1 MAIATHDHRDARENP
16 AARQRTSRTFARLQ
30 AAPGRAFDA
39 VFSDERGIVSRPKLL
54 FATSA
59 ADFTILIATG
69 CFAFLTGE
77 AVPVSA
83 WTVAAWTALIAL
95 AATFELHR
103 NWSYSIHALRHP
115 AEQMQK
121 IVRSTL
127 VIFCII
133 AGAAY
138 LLDMPPFA
146 PETGA
151 LWIVSAVALMIGLR
165 FAVARGIKHLT
176 AAGRLVRRT
185 VIVGGGKNAE
195 DLINELERDNVK
207 ELAIL
212 GVFDDRS
219 DSRSADSISGYPKLG
234 NFSQLP
240 AFCRS
245 AAVDLMIVSVPMRAE
260 ERLMQILNKLFT
272 LPVDIR
278 ISALNA
284 KLRLA
289 SGAYKKLGRVPM
301 LPLLDRPLTDWDRVM
316 KNVEDR
322 VVGAALLVLAAPV
335 MALVALAIRLESK
348 GPILF
353 KQRRYGFNNEL
364 IEVYKFRSMFVDK
377 TDATASKLVT
387 RHDPRVTRVGRFIR
401 RTSLDELPQLFNV
414 LKGEMS
420 LVGPRPHATEAKA
433 DTDLYQTVVDGYCA
447 RHRVKPGVT
456 GWAQINGWRGETD
469 THEKIQRRVE
479 ADLHYIDN
487 WSLSL
492 DLYIIAATPIALL
505 TGKNAY

>member
-1 MAIATHDHRDARENP
+1 MAVVTHDNSQGTERPSYRRRAPSSVARVT
-16 AARQRTSRTFARLQ
+16 AAAGRL
-30 AAPGRAFDA
+30 FDTI
-39 VFSDERGIVSRPKLL
+39 FSDSRGIVSRPKLL

-59 ADFTILIATG
+59 TDFAVLVATG
-69 CFAFLTGE
+69 WAAFLVFEPAPT
-77 AVPVSA
+77 PA
-83 WTVAAWTALIAL
+83 WAIASWTALVAL
-95 AATFELHR
+95 ATALELRR
-103 NWSYSIHALRHP
+103 NWSYSIRALRQP
-115 AEQMQK
+115 SEQIRK

-127 VIFCII
+127 VIFCITV
-133 AGAAY
+133 GAAY
-138 LLDMPPFA
+138 LLDITPFA
-146 PETGA
+146 PQTGA
-151 LWIVSAVALMIGLR
+151 LWIASATALMIAFR
-165 FAVARGIKHLT
+165 FALARGVRHLT

-185 VIVGGGKNAE
+185 VIVGGGKEAE
-195 DLINELERDNVK
+195 ALIAALTRDNLK

-212 GVFDDRS
+212 GVFDDRF
-219 DSRSADSISGYPKLG
+219 DDRSADSIAGYPKLG

-240 AFCRS
+240 AFCRN
-245 AAVDLMIVSVPMRAE
+245 AAVDLMIVTVPMSAE
-260 ERLMQILNKLFT
+260 ERLMQILKQLFT

-278 ISALNA
+278 ISALSS
-284 KLRLA
+284 KLRLS
-289 SGAYKKLGRVPM
+289 SGTYTHIGRVPM
-301 LPLLDRPLTDWDRVM
+301 LALMDRPLTDWDRVI

-322 VVGAALLVLAAPV
+322 VVGTALFVLAAPV

-348 GPILF
+348 GPVLF
-353 KQRRYGFNNEL
+353 KQRRFGFNNEL
-364 IEVYKFRSMFVDK
+364 IEVYKFRSMYVDK

-387 RHDPRVTRVGRFIR
+387 RDDPRVTRVGRFIR
-401 RTSLDELPQLFNV
+401 RTSLDELPQLINV

-433 DTDLYQTVVDGYCA
+433 SSDLYQTVVDGYCA

-487 WSLSL
+487 WSLL
-492 DLYIIAATPIALL
+492 FDLYIIAATPIALL